1 MLGSNF
7 HVIKELS
14 REEEDE
20 NSYSAR
26 RENVEVMDEGTL
38 TKHQFGSIG
47 SVKQLKHKKKRESV
61 VVGTFVPLRTHEDT
75 LEDTTRFSFGKNQQ
89 QIPVSFQKEGKEV
102 FGFLD
107 FPQIKFHGH

>member
-1 MLGSNF
+1 MLGTNF

-47 SVKQLKHKKKRESV
+47 SVK
-61 VVGTFVPLRTHEDT
+61 
-75 LEDTTRFSFGKNQQ
+75 
-89 QIPVSFQKEGKEV
+89 
-102 FGFLD
+102 
-107 FPQIKFHGH
+107 